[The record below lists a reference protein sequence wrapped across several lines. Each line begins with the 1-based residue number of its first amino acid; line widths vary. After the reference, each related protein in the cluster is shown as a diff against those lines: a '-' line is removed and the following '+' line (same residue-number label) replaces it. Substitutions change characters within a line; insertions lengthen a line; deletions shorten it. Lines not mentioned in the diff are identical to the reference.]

1 MGITENAAYLKGL
14 AEGLKLDE
22 STNEGKLIVKMLDL
36 IGEMAEKID
45 MLESANDELYTYMEG
60 MAEDLV
66 NLENDFY
73 EDGECECEDYSDL
86 NDEDDFDEEY
96 TDEEYYEIECPTCG
110 EKICFTEE
118 FDLDN
123 FLCPACGNKIDDVEL
138 IDDCD
143 ECEGCPGD
151 CDAKDTCEGCKNH

>member
-22 STNEGKLIVKMLDL
+22 STNEGKLIVKMLDV
-36 IGEMAEKID
+36 IEEMAEKISI
-45 MLESANDELYTYMEG
+45 LESANEEMFSYIEG
-60 MAEDLV
+60 MSEDLV

-73 EDGECECEDYSDL
+73 ENAESEDYSDL
-86 NDEDDFDEEY
+86 NDDGEDEEY

-123 FLCPACGNKIDDVEL
+123 FLCPACGNKIDDIEL
-138 IDDCD
+138 IDDC
-143 ECEGCPGD
+143 GD
-151 CDAKDTCEGCKNH
+151 CESCSEDCESREMCDGCHNA